1 LQDITY
7 KRVDS
12 NEELGQIIEL
22 QKINIPTSISED
34 ESKVEGFVT
43 VHHNLEILEAMNDK
57 CPHIIAKSNDKVV
70 GYALCMLKDFK
81 ENIEVLKPM
90 FQQIDKCLN
99 KNKTYLVMGQICVD
113 KAFRKRGVFRG
124 MYDFM
129 KQEMGS
135 TFDMIITEVDV
146 KNTRSLN
153 AHYAIGFKTLYS
165 YRSNHQDWKIL
176 YLNLKN

>member
-1 LQDITY
+1 MQDIIY

-12 NEELGQIIEL
+12 NEELDQIIEL
-22 QKINIPTSISED
+22 QKINIRTSISED
-34 ESKVEGFVT
+34 ESKSEGFVT
-43 VHHNLEILEAMNDK
+43 VHHDFEILKAMNGK
-57 CPHIIAKSNDKVV
+57 CAHIIAKSGSKVI
-70 GYALCMLKDFK
+70 GYALCMLKEFK

-129 KQEMGS
+129 KQEMS
-135 TFDMIITEVDV
+135 SKYDMIITEVDE

-153 AHYAIGFKTLYS
+153 AHYTVGFKLLYS
-165 YRSNHQDWKIL
+165 YNSSQQDWAL
-176 YLNLKN
+176 LVWDWN

>member
-1 LQDITY
+1 MIY

-12 NEELGQIIEL
+12 NEELDQIIEL
-22 QKINIPTSISED
+22 QKINIRTSISED
-34 ESKVEGFVT
+34 ESKSEGFVT
-43 VHHNLEILEAMNDK
+43 VHHDFEILKAMNGK
-57 CPHIIAKSNDKVV
+57 CAHIIAKSGSKVI
-70 GYALCMLKDFK
+70 GYALCMLKEFK

-129 KQEMGS
+129 KQEMS
-135 TFDMIITEVDV
+135 SKYDMIITEVDE

-153 AHYAIGFKTLYS
+153 AHYTVGFKLLYS
-165 YRSNHQDWKIL
+165 YNSSQQDWAL
-176 YLNLKN
+176 LVWDWN

>member
-1 LQDITY
+1 MQDIIY

-22 QKINIPTSISED
+22 QKINIPTSISEH
-34 ESKVEGFVT
+34 ESKSEGFVT
-43 VHHNLEILEAMNDK
+43 VHHDFEILKTMNGK
-57 CPHIIAKSNDKVV
+57 CAHIIAKSGSKVI
-70 GYALCMLKDFK
+70 GYALCMLKEFK

-90 FQQIDKCLN
+90 FQQIYKCLN

-129 KQEMGS
+129 KQEMS
-135 TFDMIITEVDV
+135 SKYDMIITEGDE

-153 AHYAIGFKTLYS
+153 AHYAVGFKLLYS
-165 YRSNHQDWKIL
+165 YNSSQQDWAL
-176 YLNLKN
+176 LVWDWN

>member
-1 LQDITY
+1 LQDIIY

-12 NEELGQIIEL
+12 NEELDQIIEL
-22 QKINIPTSISED
+22 QKINIRTSISED
-34 ESKVEGFVT
+34 ESKSEGFVT
-43 VHHNLEILEAMNDK
+43 VHHDFEILKAMNGK
-57 CPHIIAKSNDKVV
+57 CAHIIAKSGSKVI
-70 GYALCMLKDFK
+70 GYALCMLKEFK

-129 KQEMGS
+129 KQEMS
-135 TFDMIITEVDV
+135 SKYDMIITEVDE

-153 AHYAIGFKTLYS
+153 AHYTVGFKLLYS
-165 YRSNHQDWKIL
+165 YNSSQQDWAL
-176 YLNLKN
+176 LVWDWN